1 MVVFRNDP
9 IGGVLGMEL
18 GSNHPCLHVLAT
30 NHAYL
35 QLRAEP
41 NCEGSLRTLW
51 QPPYDS
57 CLITVHSY
65 VGRVS

>member
-1 MVVFRNDP
+1 
-9 IGGVLGMEL
+9 MEL

-41 NCEGSLRTLW
+41 NSEGRTVAQPDRVEGSLRTLW

-65 VGRVS
+65 GGRVS